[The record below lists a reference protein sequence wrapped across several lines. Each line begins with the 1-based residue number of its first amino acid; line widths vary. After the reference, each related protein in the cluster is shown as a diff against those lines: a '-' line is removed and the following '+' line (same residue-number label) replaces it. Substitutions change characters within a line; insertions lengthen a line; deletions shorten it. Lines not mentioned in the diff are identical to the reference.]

1 MAPDFSPGDVGLPN
15 VEAGGS
21 ALQTILGTA
30 FLIIG
35 AVAVIFIIVAGI
47 QYITSA
53 GNPERAKRAKD
64 TILYAIIGLVVA
76 LFATVIVSFVV
87 GRV

>member
-1 MAPDFSPGDVGLPN
+1 MNPDFK
-15 VEAGGS
+15 AGGLDLPDVKADS
-21 ALQTILGTA
+21 NALGSIFSTI
-30 FLIIG
+30 FLIVG
-35 AVAVIFIIVAGI
+35 AVAVIFIIIAGI

-76 LFATVIVSFVV
+76 LFATAIVNFVV
-87 GRV
+87 GKL